1 MKLRKT
7 KNSLG
12 QMYFSGF
19 TKYDYMALKAEA
31 ALFKLSGAGI
41 GRQRGVIPSEIN
53 STASNS
59 AQAPSVIDFRL
70 RFKV

>member
-12 QMYFSGF
+12 HMYFSGF
-19 TKYDYMALKAEA
+19 TKYDCKALKAEA